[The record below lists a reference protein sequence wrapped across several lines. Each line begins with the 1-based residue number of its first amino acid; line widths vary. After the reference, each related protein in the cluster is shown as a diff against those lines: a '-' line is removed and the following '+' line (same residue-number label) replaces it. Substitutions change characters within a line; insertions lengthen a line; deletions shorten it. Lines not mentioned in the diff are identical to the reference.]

1 MTDLALADVV
11 YGRLLWGKP
20 RTIGELAEDLAVP
33 RRMLEASIE
42 ELRRRGAPI
51 VSGPRGI
58 HLTQDADELLANY
71 RRLRSRAIHQLANLR
86 GMQRT
91 ARNLQGYKQT
101 ELFWKFFE
109 REGHDAA

>member
-1 MTDLALADVV
+1 MPDFPLADVV
-11 YGRLLWGKP
+11 YARLFWGKP

-33 RRMLEASIE
+33 RRMVEASIE

-51 VSGPRGI
+51 CSGSRGVW
-58 HLTQDADELLANY
+58 LTQDADELLANY

-91 ARNLQGYKQT
+91 ARNLRGYDQ
-101 ELFWKFFE
+101 L
-109 REGHDAA
+109 RLLA